1 MRCVKP
7 GTSAASSQR
16 DDWCGFANGLGFN
29 APIVPPGLPHAGR
42 IGLRSSV
49 FSSMSRG
56 RLFHVVSALWLTS
69 RVRFSAIRDGK
80 SQPRWHP
87 RALLLPRSTAA
98 CTGDRKH
105 DRGRQADRPKAPRA
119 IGRGACRVRSR
130 PSSSAMPVASIRGA
144 PPDGHLLRTP
154 CQTKNWTTPV
164 ATAGANGIPR
174 NLGLSGVD
182 MDVDRHS
189 PTARLPSKSKGR
201 GRVRAGT
208 ASTSWTLHICKDQIG
223 RRVRRFFSTKAM
235 TCLAASRSSSARK
248 EGPTGSFDDRGSA
261 FRGLRNSCC

>member
-1 MRCVKP
+1 
-7 GTSAASSQR
+7 
-16 DDWCGFANGLGFN
+16 
-29 APIVPPGLPHAGR
+29 
-42 IGLRSSV
+42 
-49 FSSMSRG
+49 MSRG
-56 RLFHVVSALWLTS
+56 KLFHVVSAMWLTS
-69 RVRFSAIRDGK
+69 RVRFFAIRDGK

-105 DRGRQADRPKAPRA
+105 DRGRQADRPTAPGA

-189 PTARLPSKSKGR
+189 RTARAAFKEQKTGARSRWNGIDKLDIAHLQGSDRTTGPPVFQHESDDVPRRIAILLREEGR
-201 GRVRAGT
+201 THR
-208 ASTSWTLHICKDQIG
+208 I
-223 RRVRRFFSTKAM
+223 VRRSRIRISR
-235 TCLAASRSSSARK
+235 LAK
-248 EGPTGSFDDRGSA
+248 
-261 FRGLRNSCC
+261 